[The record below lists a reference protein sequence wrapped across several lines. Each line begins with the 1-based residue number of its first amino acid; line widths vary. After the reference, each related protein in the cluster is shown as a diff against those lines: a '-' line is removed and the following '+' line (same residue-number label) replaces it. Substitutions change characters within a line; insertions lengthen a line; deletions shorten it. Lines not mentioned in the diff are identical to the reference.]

1 MKKKIEEAVDEIIKL
16 YYSGASIGVAF
27 DKAVQKLS
35 TEEQYE
41 LIKMLRRVP
50 KRKEHRNT
58 LGQA

>member
-27 DKAVQKLS
+27 DKVVQKLS

-41 LIKMLRRVP
+41 LIKMLRSVP
-50 KRKEHRNT
+50 KRKEHIKP